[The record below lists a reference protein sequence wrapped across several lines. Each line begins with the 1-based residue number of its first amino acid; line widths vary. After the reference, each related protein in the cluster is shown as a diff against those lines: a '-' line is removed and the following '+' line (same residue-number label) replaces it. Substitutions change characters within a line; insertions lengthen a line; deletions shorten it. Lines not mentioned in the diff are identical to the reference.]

1 MSQSCSE
8 CKVMYK
14 KVCCKCEIF
23 VLIFKAYFF
32 FLTFA
37 QTSPSSDRKV
47 PDNIGL
53 GEE

>member
-14 KVCCKCEIF
+14 KVCCKCETV
-23 VLIFKAYFF
+23 VLIFKTYF

-37 QTSPSSDRKV
+37 QSSPSSDLKV

-53 GEE
+53 GEG